1 MQRSAPVSHIG
12 GIWVPGVW
20 VFAEGILVQRV
31 KLKAFIVAE
40 VHKSS
45 IKFKDVK

>member
-1 MQRSAPVSHIG
+1 MNHID

-20 VFAEGILVQRV
+20 VFAKGILAQRV
-31 KLKAFIVAE
+31 KLKPFMVAE

-45 IKFKDVK
+45 IKFKDLK